1 MNGANQYKQT
11 SIKTASRGQILIMLY
26 EGAIRNVRK
35 ASDCIDKK
43 DLAGKGMAIGKAH
56 DIISEL
62 QATLDFSVGGDIAR
76 NLENL
81 YIFMLEQLI
90 KANVS
95 NTKEPLQTVEK
106 LLRNLLDAW
115 RVAVDQFN
123 RNPSAAM
130 EGTAPN
136 AETTPSAGNGTP
148 ARTPGTGGGTGR

>member
-35 ASDCIDKK
+35 AADCMDKK
-43 DLAGKGMAIGKAH
+43 DIAGKGNAIGKAH

-62 QATLDFSVGGDIAR
+62 QATLDFNVGGDIAR
-76 NLENL
+76 NLESL

-90 KANVS
+90 KANVE
-95 NTKEPLQTVEK
+95 NKKEYLQSVEK

-123 RNPSAAM
+123 RNPQAAM
-130 EGTAPN
+130 EGN
-136 AETTPSAGNGTP
+136 ASPP
-148 ARTPGTGGGTGR
+148 ATKTGKTE

>member
-35 ASDCIDKK
+35 AADCIDKK
-43 DLAGKGMAIGKAH
+43 DIAGKGMAIGKAH

-62 QATLDFSVGGDIAR
+62 QATLDFSVGGDIAK
-76 NLENL
+76 NLESL
-81 YIFMLEQLI
+81 YIFMLEQLL
-90 KANVS
+90 KANIE
-95 NTKEPLQTVEK
+95 NKKEYLQSVEK

-123 RNPSAAM
+123 RNPAAAIDSATPGAQ
-130 EGTAPN
+130 N
-136 AETTPSAGNGTP
+136 AGGNGK
-148 ARTPGTGGGTGR
+148 TG